1 MKNKIRNT
9 YIYRFL
15 LILSLLINVYACKPS
30 GEDNDLQ
37 NEHANSYLTDEEI
50 DGYEA
55 WKQEQ
60 SAYKSDRQNL
70 VREANDKM
78 ERLEAQVD
86 KLSPEN
92 QVKVRED
99 IKKME
104 ASRIELENKLNELET
119 ANEENWSRV
128 KKEVD
133 QLADS
138 LELSIEEIDK
148 NVEFGSI
155 WLIF

>member
-1 MKNKIRNT
+1 M
-9 YIYRFL
+9 
-15 LILSLLINVYACKPS
+15 
-30 GEDNDLQ
+30 
-37 NEHANSYLTDEEI
+37 
-50 DGYEA
+50 
-55 WKQEQ
+55 
-60 SAYKSDRQNL
+60 
-70 VREANDKM
+70 
-78 ERLEAQVD
+78 
-86 KLSPEN
+86 
-92 QVKVRED
+92 
-99 IKKME
+99 
-104 ASRIELENKLNELET
+104 ELENKLNELET